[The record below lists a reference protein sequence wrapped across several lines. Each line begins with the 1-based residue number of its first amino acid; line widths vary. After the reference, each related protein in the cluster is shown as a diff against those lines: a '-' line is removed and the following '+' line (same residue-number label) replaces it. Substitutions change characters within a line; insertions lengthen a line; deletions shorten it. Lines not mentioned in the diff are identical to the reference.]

1 MRLSFVA
8 LALTSLLLGAS
19 ASPVSE
25 AATTTLHFGPG
36 PVTPPAPKCPAYCV
50 ECEGGHELCGCEL
63 NYARC
68 KPKEVGPICIQI
80 CITCKDGTT
89 FCACDALNHRCID

>member
-25 AATTTLHFGPG
+25 PAAAATTLHFGPG
-36 PVTPPAPKCPAYCV
+36 PVQRCPAYCV
-50 ECEGGHELCGCEL
+50 ECEGGNEICGCEL

-80 CITCKDGTT
+80 CLTCKDGSS
-89 FCACDALNHRCID
+89 FCGCAAENHRCLD